1 MECFLF
7 LSLVLLAASWIC
19 IFRLGSTLDVICTP
33 HPLAVGNG
41 MGEIPAVVKEASD
54 CVDTSMRTCSFHKS
68 RRMMRAWTR
77 SCRNDAGGSN
87 ATHRDG
93 GKHGHRTAPRRT
105 ASWWIAGTA
114 LTATV
119 VAGGAAYAYND
130 SRKSTLY
137 DKNRAADRSYVDGDA
152 HGQALRGW
160 EDRWKEGRTAF
171 HMETV
176 HPKLIAHVDDLL
188 GRDPKEQETSE
199 RKHPRVL
206 VPLCGKT
213 KDMTWLA
220 VQGCDVF
227 GVEIAPLA
235 VDQFF
240 QENGLP
246 RTVQSVG
253 RKGIKRVHTSG
264 NIAILEGDLLA
275 LKNLSTLDETK
286 TQWPR
291 TDTLALHMGKH
302 GQGASTMDAV
312 WDRGAMVAVEPE
324 LRDAYADVIQN
335 VMKSK
340 GKMLLMALQYGKE
353 PEGEKAETIARQYGP
368 PYSLSYQQVKYL
380 FKKRGFTVQVLESVD
395 TSSSM
400 PPRFLQDRVQVTSV
414 LMLLE
419 KR

>member
-1 MECFLF
+1 M
-7 LSLVLLAASWIC
+7 I
-19 IFRLGSTLDVICTP
+19 
-33 HPLAVGNG
+33 
-41 MGEIPAVVKEASD
+41 
-54 CVDTSMRTCSFHKS
+54 
-68 RRMMRAWTR
+68 RAWTR
-77 SCRNDAGGSN
+77 SCRSEPGGSD
-87 ATHRDG
+87 ATHRHD
-93 GKHGHRTAPRRT
+93 GKHGHRTTPRRT

-119 VAGGAAYAYND
+119 VAGGAAYAYKD
-130 SRKSTLY
+130 SRGSTFE
-137 DKNRAADRSYVDGDA
+137 DKTRATDPSHVDGDA

-171 HMETV
+171 HMEAV
-176 HPKLIAHVDDLL
+176 HPKLVAHLDDLL
-188 GRDPKEQETSE
+188 GRDAKEKDASE

-213 KDMTWLA
+213 IDMTWLA

-275 LKNLSTLDETK
+275 LKDLSTIDETK
-286 TQWPR
+286 TQWAR
-291 TDTLALHMGKH
+291 TDTLAMHMGKH

-312 WDRGAMVAVEPE
+312 WDRGAMVAIEPE
-324 LRDAYADVIQN
+324 LRDAYADVIKN
-335 VMKSK
+335 VMKPN
-340 GKMLLMALQYGKE
+340 GKMLLVALQYGEE
-353 PEGEKAETIARQYGP
+353 PEGEKAEAMARSYGP
-368 PYSLSYQQVKYL
+368 PYSLSYQQVKHL
-380 FKKRGFTVQVLESVD
+380 FENRGFAVQVLESVD

-400 PPRFLQDRVQVTSV
+400 PPRFLQDGVQVTSL
-414 LMLLE
+414 LMLL
-419 KR
+419 KKH